1 MSVLNACTTDW
12 LDLLRAP
19 TLCRMPRPSK
29 VDSPPPL
36 LPAPLPRAD
45 RVLVLVDF
53 INPLDFPGADRLAP
67 SALQAARATA
77 RLKTKLAEQNV
88 PAIYANDHYGTWHA
102 EFSDVLRVCLALP
115 GPRGEIAR
123 LLTPAPQDLTILK
136 PRHSAF
142 FATPLDLLL
151 REMQAKELVIVGLA
165 ADMCVQLTA
174 VEAYMHGYSAW
185 VPADCTAAETTQ
197 AKRQALE
204 HMARVMKCSTALS
217 TSRRSHDSVLTRRVR
232 GRPPG

>member
-1 MSVLNACTTDW
+1 MSRTPHVEDPHA
-12 LDLLRAP
+12 LRA
-19 TLCRMPRPSK
+19 TA
-29 VDSPPPL
+29 
-36 LPAPLPRAD
+36 LPQAD

-53 INPLDFPGADRLAP
+53 INPLDFPGAERLLPGAMR
-67 SALQAARATA
+67 AARATA
-77 RLKTKLAEQNV
+77 RLKQRLTEQGV

-102 EFSDVLRVCLALP
+102 EFSDVLRACQALP
-115 GPRGEIAR
+115 GPRGQIAR
-123 LLTPAPQDLTILK
+123 LLAPAPQDLTILK

-185 VPADCTAAETTQ
+185 VPADCTAAETPD
-197 AKRQALE
+197 AKRRALK
-204 HMARVMKCSTALS
+204 HMATVMKCTTRASTARITAHPATAS
-217 TSRRSHDSVLTRRVR
+217 SNRRSSV
-232 GRPPG
+232 GA